1 VWTSGLA
8 SQMTDT
14 DSDTSSFLRRAQ
26 SVLNENQSMLDDDD
40 AFSLISSVVADSAE
54 GGASRALRKQ
64 AEALAQQSAEQ
75 ARERMLKQWFAGLT
89 IQSAQR
95 ARVARDLPH
104 RHRAS
109 TKLQTCSRRWLAI
122 AHRHRTLQAVR
133 TLQAPIRS
141 QALARRRRTLQAA
154 RVLQA
159 SIRSKGPRQ
168 QLAWA
173 RSLATALQSRLR
185 ERAYSRRVGPP
196 ARFIQSCYRAYA
208 ARFVRSPR
216 PTKSALKAALIRKE
230 AEKQQAQHSSPFSG
244 PVFWLRYVTSSKP
257 YGNRSRSAVVS
268 TVLAF
273 SWVLAIVAMG
283 NHAACPADPMDGA
296 GSIGN
301 GSSCKRVYAP
311 LRGLHETGQRT
322 TLESALQAELSATKA
337 QLEASEAQRKEE
349 LETATSREA
358 RLAEEIA
365 ELRQANR
372 RTEAEDNWLCDLD
385 LGGRLD
391 LLKQIERLRS
401 LEQRQADLSH
411 KEREHA
417 KKEAHLA
424 AEAGR
429 LAARESRLGELQ
441 KDMAERQRHLDRAS
455 TGAEAARRPVNHPGP
470 TNDDYF
476 QGFRHHVDYVLQM
489 LRADPLGDGALRKPA
504 HEAGPARRGSPTTS

>member
-1 VWTSGLA
+1 
-8 SQMTDT
+8 
-14 DSDTSSFLRRAQ
+14 
-26 SVLNENQSMLDDDD
+26 
-40 AFSLISSVVADSAE
+40 
-54 GGASRALRKQ
+54 
-64 AEALAQQSAEQ
+64 
-75 ARERMLKQWFAGLT
+75 
-89 IQSAQR
+89 
-95 ARVARDLPH
+95 
-104 RHRAS
+104 
-109 TKLQTCSRRWLAI
+109 
-122 AHRHRTLQAVR
+122 
-133 TLQAPIRS
+133 
-141 QALARRRRTLQAA
+141 
-154 RVLQA
+154 
-159 SIRSKGPRQ
+159 
-168 QLAWA
+168 
-173 RSLATALQSRLR
+173 
-185 ERAYSRRVGPP
+185 
-196 ARFIQSCYRAYA
+196 
-208 ARFVRSPR
+208 
-216 PTKSALKAALIRKE
+216 
-230 AEKQQAQHSSPFSG
+230 
-244 PVFWLRYVTSSKP
+244 
-257 YGNRSRSAVVS
+257 
-268 TVLAF
+268 
-273 SWVLAIVAMG
+273 
-283 NHAACPADPMDGA
+283 MDGA